1 MNIFTTIVIVAVIIA
16 ICYLAN
22 LYANVNNWKIDKI
35 SALDRMKETNGCL
48 FRILGILEDMKDEKS
63 KTSKKD

>member
-1 MNIFTTIVIVAVIIA
+1 MNIFTTIVIVAAIIA
-16 ICYLAN
+16 ICYLAH

-35 SALDRMKETNGCL
+35 SAFYRMKEANGYL

-63 KTSKKD
+63 KTAKKD

>member
-35 SALDRMKETNGCL
+35 SASYRMKETNGYL

-63 KTSKKD
+63 KTAKKD

>member
-1 MNIFTTIVIVAVIIA
+1 MNIYITIVIVAVIIA

-35 SALDRMKETNGCL
+35 SAFYRMKEANGYL

-63 KTSKKD
+63 KTAKKD

>member
-35 SALDRMKETNGCL
+35 SALYQMKETNGYL
-48 FRILGILEDMKDEKS
+48 FRILGILEDVKDEKS
-63 KTSKKD
+63 KTAKKD

>member
-1 MNIFTTIVIVAVIIA
+1 MNIYITIVIVTAIIA

-22 LYANVNNWKIDKI
+22 LYANVHNWKTDKI
-35 SALDRMKETNGCL
+35 SAFYRMKEANGYL

-63 KTSKKD
+63 KTAKKD

>member
-1 MNIFTTIVIVAVIIA
+1 MNIYITIVIVAAIIA

-35 SALDRMKETNGCL
+35 SAFYRMKETNGYL

-63 KTSKKD
+63 KTAKKD

>member
-1 MNIFTTIVIVAVIIA
+1 MNIFTTIVIVADIIA

-35 SALDRMKETNGCL
+35 SALDRMKETNGYL

-63 KTSKKD
+63 KTAKKD

>member
-35 SALDRMKETNGCL
+35 SALYQMKETNGYL
-48 FRILGILEDMKDEKS
+48 FRILGIFEDVKDEKS
-63 KTSKKD
+63 KTAKKD

>member
-1 MNIFTTIVIVAVIIA
+1 MNIYITIVIITAIIA

-22 LYANVNNWKIDKI
+22 LFANIYNWKIDKI
-35 SALDRMKETNGCL
+35 SAFYRMKETNGYL

-63 KTSKKD
+63 KTAKKD